1 MAIRPDWMTGT
12 LNLVAGTP
20 DFTTTGSA
28 LQTAAIQA
36 GDAIITATGYVL
48 IIAEITGQNSGRLFD
63 NCPVAAAGDGQP
75 LRVRYQPDGSRVQA
89 AVRMMKDL
97 LTTGNLEAFAALV
110 GEEDAVPVFVGPGVM
125 KLVPKSEF
133 GPDDTNGNLAALAA
147 LENISNLSELAAI
160 AKANDQF
167 IIMGADGTITLK
179 SIKDL
184 TDTIAKNADEIDK
197 KYDLP
202 VDGTADQLLDA
213 TGAAIPKTG
222 LPISSAVQNALNA
235 KADEA
240 ATQNALSQKLN
251 LSGGQMTGTISGKTP
266 PNSGNNQHGFYC
278 GASFGSYDST
288 YNRSAPFVTRAQSA
302 GSHFALSMKLMYAH
316 AHETNPGATY
326 SGAYALGVLNSNGAN
341 PGAFNILHTNADNR
355 ANKVWSFGGDD
366 GGLNV
371 PGPVSKAS
379 GTWKIDHPLDPA
391 NKILRHGFVE
401 APEYVNI
408 YRGVVRL
415 VNGKATVN
423 IDEYFGMM
431 FGTFWAVNTDIMVSA
446 LQNQEGGT
454 VVWPEGKMT
463 GATLNITCADE
474 ACNDEIAWM
483 VTGRRRDPYVLLVDP
498 NCERGTGR
506 FIPEIDKED

>member
-1 MAIRPDWMTGT
+1 MTGT

-89 AVRMMKDL
+89 AVRMMRDL
-97 LTTGNLEAFAALV
+97 LTTGNLEAFAVLV

-133 GPDDTNGNLAALAA
+133 GPDDTKGNLATLAA
-147 LENISNLSELAAI
+147 LENIANLTELAAI

-202 VDGTADQLLDA
+202 VDGTADQLIDA

-222 LPISSAVQNALNA
+222 LPISDAVHKALDA
-235 KADEA
+235 KASYNWIINGDFTINQRGGVKKPANGVYGFDRWKGHSNGIEQIIEGLPA
-240 ATQNALSQKLN
+240 GEYTLTW
-251 LSGGQMTGTISGKTP
+251 SGGGNGTFGGQTKASPIKVNVTAGNASVVVPATATKISVVAGDATLSDPWVARSLAYEFHMCTRYFQKVSVSARFWSTQENQYSS
-266 PNSGNNQHGFYC
+266 NSVTWSAMRLAPSVSLDDQGQ
-278 GASFGSYDST
+278 
-288 YNRSAPFVTRAQSA
+288 RSANLKTATLAGVSGRGGRFEIVSAAQV
-302 GSHFALSMKLMYAH
+302 GDC
-316 AHETNPGATY
+316 
-326 SGAYALGVLNSNGAN
+326 YALAN
-341 PGAFNILHTNADNR
+341 AYNLDAD
-355 ANKVWSFGGDD
+355 F
-366 GGLNV
+366 
-371 PGPVSKAS
+371 
-379 GTWKIDHPLDPA
+379 
-391 NKILRHGFVE
+391 
-401 APEYVNI
+401 
-408 YRGVVRL
+408 
-415 VNGKATVN
+415 
-423 IDEYFGMM
+423 
-431 FGTFWAVNTDIMVSA
+431 
-446 LQNQEGGT
+446 
-454 VVWPEGKMT
+454 
-463 GATLNITCADE
+463 
-474 ACNDEIAWM
+474 
-483 VTGRRRDPYVLLVDP
+483 
-498 NCERGTGR
+498 
-506 FIPEIDKED
+506 